1 MQLAVQT
8 AKFLF
13 TQVYPGWLQTW
24 LIHIYLYG
32 MGTFA
37 QKVSF
42 MFNKQKKA
50 ALKLLLYPIGSNP

>member
-13 TQVYPGWLQTW
+13 TRASPGWLAD
-24 LIHIYLYG
+24 IAKAHYLYD

-37 QKVSF
+37 QNVSF